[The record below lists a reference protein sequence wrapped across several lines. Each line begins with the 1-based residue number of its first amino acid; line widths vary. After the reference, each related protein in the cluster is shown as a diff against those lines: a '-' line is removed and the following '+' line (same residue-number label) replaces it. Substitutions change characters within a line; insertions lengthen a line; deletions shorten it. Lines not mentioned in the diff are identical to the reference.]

1 MDKLKKYLDGS
12 AMFDPDE
19 LTPVTTL
26 GTMGDK
32 VNSLVALCVHMHTE
46 QRHLSTNVRLLDDAV
61 RAGHACVQAD
71 TIKTIERLARAQTEA
86 GIRQDERLQDLEE
99 SAKDERDMRWRLVGL
114 AFGLT
119 VSLLGTVGG
128 GLWWL
133 RGMQGDVSQAA
144 ASVASL
150 ERDHVVLRDD
160 VRRELTKA
168 TSLTEQLAES
178 LNMLAGTVDQLRND
192 VISTRDATS
201 RQRRER

>member
-1 MDKLKKYLDGS
+1 MDKLKKYLDGG

-32 VNSLVALCVHMHTE
+32 VNSLVALCVQMHTE
-46 QRHLSTNVRLLDDAV
+46 QRHLTATVRLLDDAM
-61 RAGHACVQAD
+61 RAGHSCCQAD
-71 TIKTIERLARAQTEA
+71 AIKVIERLARTQSEA

-99 SAKDERDMRWRLVGL
+99 SVRDERDTRWRLVGL

-133 RGMQGDVSQAA
+133 RGMQADVSQAA
-144 ASVASL
+144 ASTASL
-150 ERDHVVLRDD
+150 EREHVVLRDD
-160 VRRELTKA
+160 VRRDLAKNT
-168 TSLTEQLAES
+168 TLTEQLTET
-178 LNMLAGTVDQLRND
+178 LNMLSGTVDQLRAD
-192 VISTRDATS
+192 VVSNREA
-201 RQRRER
+201 RQRRNR